1 MRTRSGSD
9 ILAATTGLGSVTLKV
24 ANLDVVTDYYARGVG
39 MTVLAQTGDNVLLGR
54 NGIPLLTLEHTP
66 LLKHASETAAG
77 LYHTAF
83 LFESKSELAASVY
96 SVSRKY
102 PTSFTG
108 SSDHLVSNALYFNDP
123 EGNGVELYWDRPR
136 SEWTW
141 HGDTVDIGSTFLDPN
156 RFLQDNI
163 TQAGMDAPGD
173 GEASIGHVHLKVG
186 DIPTAREF
194 YVDVV
199 GFEPTTT
206 FGTQALF
213 VSAGKYHHHLGL
225 NTWHSQGASFRS
237 PALGL
242 GQFTIELAS
251 QDDRGSLIERLVA
264 RNIQIRDDDH
274 VLSFDDPW
282 SNEISAYVQRPR
294 GVPAG

>member
-1 MRTRSGSD
+1 MRTRNAND
-9 ILAATTGLGSVTLKV
+9 ILAAATGLGSVTLKV
-24 ANLDVVTDYYARGVG
+24 ANLDLVTDFYASGVG
-39 MTVLAQTGDNVLLGR
+39 IPVISHTGDRVVLGR
-54 NGIPLLTLEHTP
+54 NGIPLLALEHTP
-66 LLKHASETAAG
+66 LLRHASDGAAG

-96 SVSRKY
+96 SVGKNY

-141 HGDTVDIGSTFLDPN
+141 HGDTIEIGSTFLDPN
-156 RFLQDNI
+156 RFLRDNI
-163 TQAGMDAPGD
+163 AQAGIDAPGVGD
-173 GEASIGHVHLKVG
+173 ASIGHVHLMVG

-242 GQFTIELAS
+242 GQFTIELS
-251 QDDRGSLIERLVA
+251 GQDDRGSLIERLAA
-264 RNIQIRDDDH
+264 RNIQTRDDGN

-282 SNEISAYVQRPR
+282 SNEISAYVARPR
-294 GVPAG
+294 GVAAE